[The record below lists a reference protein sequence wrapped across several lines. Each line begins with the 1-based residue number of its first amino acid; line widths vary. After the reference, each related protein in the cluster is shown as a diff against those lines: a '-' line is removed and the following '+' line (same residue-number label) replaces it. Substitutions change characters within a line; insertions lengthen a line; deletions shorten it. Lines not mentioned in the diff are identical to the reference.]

1 VAEHDDRDRLKS
13 ILAAAAEM
21 PTADRPVYLDEA
33 CAGDDTLRREVE
45 SLLSHLEGTLVA
57 PTSDAP
63 SDTPGSGTAPRAG
76 GDPERIGPYTIIGRL
91 GEGGMGVVYKATQ
104 DFPRRTVALKVIKPH
119 MATASVL
126 ERFRFETQVL
136 AKLTHPGIAQIY
148 EAGTLKTEAGEQ
160 PYFAME
166 LVRGLP
172 LLEHVKLRG
181 LTVRERLT
189 LMRKIAEAV
198 HHAHTRGVI
207 HRDIKPGNI
216 VVTEEG
222 EPKILDFGVARSL
235 ASDLQKTSNFTE
247 FGQLVGTLPYMSPE
261 QVAGDPD
268 ALDARSDV
276 YSLGVVFYEMLTG
289 ALPYQL
295 ERKLLQEAMRII
307 QQVEPSKLSSISK
320 VYRGDIETIVSKALE
335 KERSRRYQ
343 SASEFASDIYRY
355 LRDEPVTAR
364 PPRAIYQIRKFAKRH
379 RVVAAGVSVAA
390 IGLAAGMAATVW
402 QLGETRRARNDLA
415 GTNSKLE
422 RAVADVTA
430 ERDTAERAL
439 AEIDHLTGALL
450 DFEDASRRLIGA
462 TGARRVLAGSA
473 SDVLD
478 RLEPLTDRYG
488 WIKPRLANASARLGA
503 VALLDEH
510 LGAEAVDLF
519 ADAVR
524 LHRELVAETPGDPKL
539 RVGLAESLI
548 GHAAAS
554 ARRGAT
560 QPALAM
566 AGEAE
571 RIARELR
578 DEPILT
584 ARALRARAD
593 VLRLQAR
600 IDEAESAIND
610 AIVLVQGNG
619 LEAEDARALL
629 LTDLGRLLDARGA
642 NSDASDVFARAIE
655 ARRGLIAAH
664 PADAVVRQ
672 RMLTLL
678 YDAAERLEERGLDA
692 DALPLH
698 QERLALAQTLAAADP
713 DDRVASEAV
722 ITSLDALG
730 HAFAE
735 LDRSDEAIRSA
746 EAFLVAARRDADL
759 DPSDLGRQRRVA
771 LATEFLGDLDIQRSR
786 ADGEPEA
793 DAILARGVGRY
804 RDALITIRW
813 IAGLD
818 PARGDV
824 KHDEARLLLAI
835 AEAQGD
841 GDRGAAIDAY
851 KAAAEA
857 FAALEGMN
865 LLDEPSR
872 KRWAIAARSLGTL
885 HLNSGNGP
893 DAVAWLVRADE
904 IVPRE
909 LAEDAGRRAAAY
921 ALVGDAA
928 SAGEFKAKALGLLE
942 SGRALARTDPAR
954 ARLRE
959 KLEAIAAE

>member
-1 VAEHDDRDRLKS
+1 MAEHEDKDRLKS
-13 ILAAAAEM
+13 ILATAAEM
-21 PTADRPVYLDEA
+21 PTAERPAFLDQA

-45 SLLSHLEGTLVA
+45 SLLAHLEGTLAA

-63 SDTPGSGTAPRAG
+63 SDTPVSGGVPRSAA
-76 GDPERIGPYTIIGRL
+76 DPERIGPYTIIARL

-148 EAGTLKTEAGEQ
+148 EAGTLKSESGEQ

-216 VVTEEG
+216 VVTEDG

-261 QVAGDPD
+261 QVVGDPD

-289 ALPYQL
+289 SLPYQL

-307 QQVEPSKLSSISK
+307 QHDEPSKLSSISK
-320 VYRGDIETIVSKALE
+320 VYRGDIETIVGKALE

-415 GTNSKLE
+415 GTNTKLQ

-439 AEIDHLTGALL
+439 AEIDQLTGALL
-450 DFEDASRRLIGA
+450 EFEGASRRLIGA
-462 TGARRVLAGSA
+462 TGARRVLASSA
-473 SDVLD
+473 ADVLE
-478 RLEPLTDRYG
+478 RLEPLTDRYQ
-488 WIKPRLANASARLGA
+488 WIKPRLANASTRLGA
-503 VALLDEH
+503 VALLDEQ
-510 LGAEAVDLF
+510 LGAEAIDLF

-524 LHRELVAETPGDPKL
+524 LHRELIALTPGDPEL

-566 AGEAE
+566 ASEAE
-571 RIARELR
+571 RIARELPG
-578 DEPILT
+578 EPILA
-584 ARALRARAD
+584 ARALRTRAD

-600 IDEAESAIND
+600 IGEAEEAISD
-610 AIVLVQGNG
+610 AIALVQGGG
-619 LEAEDARALL
+619 LEAEDTRALL

-642 NSDASDVFARAIE
+642 NSEASDVFARAIE
-655 ARRGLIAAH
+655 TRRALITAH
-664 PADAVVRQ
+664 PSDALVRQ

-713 DDRVASEAV
+713 DDRIASEAV
-722 ITSLDALG
+722 LTALDALG

-735 LDRSDEAIRSA
+735 LGRPDEALRSA
-746 EAFLVAARRDADL
+746 EAFLAAARRDADL
-759 DPSDLGRQRRVA
+759 DPRDLGRQRRVA
-771 LATEFLGDLDIQRSR
+771 LAIEFLGDLDISR
-786 ADGEPEA
+786 ARSD
-793 DAILARGVGRY
+793 DAPQAEDLVTRGVGRY
-804 RDALITIRW
+804 REALTTIRW

-818 PARGDV
+818 PTRGDV
-824 KHDEARLLLAI
+824 KLDEARLLLAI
-835 AEAQGD
+835 ADAIGD
-841 GDRGAAIDAY
+841 GERGAAIDAY
-851 KAAAEA
+851 RAAAEA
-857 FAALEGMN
+857 FTALDGSG

-885 HLNSGNGP
+885 YLNNGDGP
-893 DAVAWLVRADE
+893 NAVAWLVRADE

-928 SAGEFKAKALGLLE
+928 SAGEFKARAIGLLE
-942 SGRALARTDPAR
+942 SGKTMARTDPAR
-954 ARLRE
+954 ERLRE
-959 KLEAIAAE
+959 KIEAIAAE